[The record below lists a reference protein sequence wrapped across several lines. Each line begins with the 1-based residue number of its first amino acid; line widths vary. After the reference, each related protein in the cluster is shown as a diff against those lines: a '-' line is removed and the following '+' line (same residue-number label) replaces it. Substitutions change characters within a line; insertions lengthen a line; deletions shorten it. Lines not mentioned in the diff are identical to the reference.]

1 MTPLAPNRW
10 LHRYAVLTAAVAL
23 LPIGMGALVTTLGA
37 GMAFLDWPTSDGQ
50 NMFLYPWLSD
60 FRAHPDKFVEHGHRL
75 AGSLIGL
82 FSIGLVAWT
91 LRVEWRTWVRRLAIG
106 ILCAVIGQGLL
117 GGFRV
122 IADDRIAALVHGL
135 CASLIFSTIG
145 FFALVTSRRWIEV
158 GAEPGDTAAKISTG
172 LVRLAVLTPL
182 AMLGQSV
189 VGGFIRHLGGAL
201 HEHLGGAIFVTGL
214 SLATAVACWRT
225 QQAWLRSAAMG
236 LLAVLLIQLSL
247 GAGAWVTRF
256 GFPPAGYVAVQQA
269 PEQIVIRSL
278 HTVVAMFALLA
289 SVQLGARVL
298 RLRGVRLSNPTRER
312 GRTVATAVNSELVGA
327 HALAHASGYE
337 TEHVGISL
345 AGGAV
350 R

>member
-1 MTPLAPNRW
+1 MTSSVSHRW
-10 LHRYAVLTAAVAL
+10 LHRYAVLTAAIAL

-82 FSIGLVAWT
+82 FSIGLVVWT
-91 LRVEWRTWVRRLAIG
+91 LRVESRTWVRRLAIG

-122 IADDRIAALVHGL
+122 IADAQVAAMVHGV
-135 CASLIFSTIG
+135 CASLIFATIG
-145 FFALVTSRRWIEV
+145 LFALVTGRRWADASDESR
-158 GAEPGDTAAKISTG
+158 TATEISSG
-172 LVRLAVLTPL
+172 LVVLAVATTLV
-182 AMLGQSV
+182 MLGQSV
-189 VGGFIRHLGGAL
+189 VGGFIRHLGLAL
-201 HEHLGGAIFVTGL
+201 HEHLAGAIFATVLCLT
-214 SLATAVACWRT
+214 TAVACWRT
-225 QQAWLRSAAMG
+225 GQTWLRSAAMS
-236 LLAVLLIQLSL
+236 LVFVLLMQLVL

-256 GFPPAGYVAVQQA
+256 GYPPLGYVAVQQA
-269 PEQIVIRSL
+269 PEQIVMRSL
-278 HTVVAMFALLA
+278 HTVVAMFVLLT
-289 SVQLGARVL
+289 SVQLAARVL
-298 RLRGVRLSNPTRER
+298 RLRAVGERMSLTSARSN
-312 GRTVATAVNSELVGA
+312 
-327 HALAHASGYE
+327 HE
-337 TEHVGISL
+337 TLETCSTL

>member
-1 MTPLAPNRW
+1 MTPQAFNRW
-10 LHRYAVLTAAVAL
+10 LYRYAVLTAAVAL

-82 FSIGLVAWT
+82 FSIGLVTWT
-91 LRVEWRTWVRRLAIG
+91 LRVESRVWVRRLAFG
-106 ILCAVIGQGLL
+106 ILFAVIGQGLL

-122 IADDRIAALVHGL
+122 IADAQLAALFHGV
-135 CASLIFSTIG
+135 CASLIFSAIG
-145 FFALVTSRRWIEV
+145 FFTLATSRRWIE
-158 GAEPGDTAAKISTG
+158 ISSNQCDQASVISSS
-172 LVRLAVLTPL
+172 LSKLAVVTPI

-189 VGGFIRHLGGAL
+189 IGGFIRHFGGGL
-201 HEHLGGAIFVTGL
+201 HEHLAGAIAITGL
-214 SLATAVACWRT
+214 CIATVVACWRSRQT
-225 QQAWLRSAAMG
+225 WLRSAALG
-236 LLAVLLIQLSL
+236 LVAVLVAQLSL

-269 PEQIVIRSL
+269 PEQIAIRSL

-289 SVQLGARVL
+289 SVQVAGRVL
-298 RLRGVRLSNPTRER
+298 RLRSIEVRSK
-312 GRTVATAVNSELVGA
+312 TVQNSAGLNSLEVGA
-327 HALAHASGYE
+327 
-337 TEHVGISL
+337 TL
-345 AGGAV
+345 AGGALS
-350 R
+350 

>member
-1 MTPLAPNRW
+1 MTPLVFHRW

-91 LRVEWRTWVRRLAIG
+91 LRAETRTWVRRLAIG

-122 IADDRIAALVHGL
+122 IADAQIAALVHGV

-145 FFALVTSRRWIEV
+145 LFALVTSRRWVEV
-158 GAEPGDTAAKISTG
+158 GGESRDKTTEISSG
-172 LVRLAVLTPL
+172 LVRLAVVTVVV
-182 AMLGQSV
+182 MLGQSM
-189 VGGFIRHLGGAL
+189 VGGFIRHLGSAL
-201 HEHLGGAIFVTGL
+201 HEHFGGAILATGL
-214 SLATAVACWRT
+214 CVTTVVACWRT
-225 QQAWLRSAAMG
+225 RQTWLRSAAMG
-236 LLAVLLIQLSL
+236 LLAVLLIQLML

-256 GFPPAGYVAVQQA
+256 GYPPLGYVAVQQA

-289 SVQLGARVL
+289 SVQLAARVL
-298 RLRGVRLSNPTRER
+298 RLHSVGLSHPTR
-312 GRTVATAVNSELVGA
+312 GRVVATVVNSERVGA
-327 HALAHASGYE
+327 HALAGASGYGVE
-337 TEHVGISL
+337 NL

>member
-1 MTPLAPNRW
+1 MTPQVPNRW

-82 FSIGLVAWT
+82 FSIGLVVWT
-91 LRVEWRTWVRRLAIG
+91 LRVESRTWVRRLAIG
-106 ILCAVIGQGLL
+106 ILGAVIGQGLL

-122 IADDRIAALVHGL
+122 IADAQVAALVHGV

-145 FFALVTSRRWIEV
+145 LFALVTSRRWAEV
-158 GAEPGDTAAKISTG
+158 GGGSQDKTAEISTG

-182 AMLGQSV
+182 AMLAQSV
-189 VGGFIRHLGGAL
+189 VGGFIRHFGSAL

-214 SLATAVACWRT
+214 CVATVVACWRT
-225 QQAWLRSAAMG
+225 KQSWLRSAAIG
-236 LLAVLLIQLSL
+236 LLAVLLVQLSL

-289 SVQLGARVL
+289 SVQLAARVL
-298 RLRGVRLSNPTRER
+298 RLRNVGLTSPTRER
-312 GRTVATAVNSELVGA
+312 GRTVSVAVNSERLGA
-327 HALAHASGYE
+327 HALADASGY
-337 TEHVGISL
+337 L

>member
-1 MTPLAPNRW
+1 MTPLVPNRW

-75 AGSLIGL
+75 AGSLIGM
-82 FSIGLVAWT
+82 FSIGLVVWT
-91 LRVEWRTWVRRLAIG
+91 LRTESRTWVRRLAIG

-122 IADDRIAALVHGL
+122 IADAQVAALVHGV
-135 CASLIFSTIG
+135 CASLIFSIIG
-145 FFALVTSRRWIEV
+145 LLALVTSRRWIEI
-158 GAEPGDTAAKISTG
+158 GSEPRSTAEISSG
-172 LVRLAVLTPL
+172 LVLLAVMTSL

-189 VGGFIRHLGGAL
+189 VGGFIRHFGSAL
-201 HEHLGGAIFVTGL
+201 HEHLGGAIFLTGL
-214 SLATAVACWRT
+214 SVTTIVACWRT
-225 QQAWLRSAAMG
+225 GQTWLRSATIC
-236 LLAVLLIQLSL
+236 LLAVLFVQLIL

-278 HTVVAMFALLA
+278 HTVVAMFALFA
-289 SVQLGARVL
+289 SVQLAARVL
-298 RLRGVRLSNPTRER
+298 RLRSVGLSNPTRER
-312 GRTVATAVNSELVGA
+312 GRTVPAVVNSERVGA
-327 HALAHASGYE
+327 HALAHASGYCVDNVDA
-337 TEHVGISL
+337 TL